1 MLTRPKS
8 VEKHRFRRPMAIVL
22 LQRSLLCQCR
32 VLVFFYIYLRLYV
45 PTVLRAATRSR
56 AKDGSVEK
64 PKRRASIPAAPPLLT
79 LMANCKFITHIAGN
93 NDGHY
98 SRQWEIIIFSPPKY
112 YLHVFVKIIDVR
124 GVPKFRV
131 HLCEV
136 ASFSRWWAS
145 MFFFSNLVR

>member
-112 YLHVFVKIIDVR
+112 YLRENNRCTGCTK
-124 GVPKFRV
+124 VPRTSLRSCFI
-131 HLCEV
+131 
-136 ASFSRWWAS
+136 
-145 MFFFSNLVR
+145 